1 MAAPSRPTRS
11 RTARATADE
20 IAERR
25 ARVYDLH
32 LVGGSVRSIADTLGV
47 PRSTV
52 QDDINA
58 VIRSRTWEET
68 AHLRKA
74 AQGRSD
80 ALLAEHTR
88 LYWRAARGAQAVGTP
103 GEPNYQPAV
112 EPDLRLANDIATT
125 IVSIEGRRAKLEG
138 TDAPTLTR
146 VSVMTDADIDEALAV
161 RRAQLRIVNPD
172 HPLLAGRAVEQ
183 PALGA
188 GADDRREAG
197 GT

>member
-1 MAAPSRPTRS
+1 MATPSRPTRS
-11 RTARATADE
+11 AAARATAEE

-32 LVGGSVRSIADTLGV
+32 LVGGSVRSIADTLGI

-68 AHLRKA
+68 QHLRKA

-80 ALLAEHTR
+80 ALLAEHVR
-88 LYWRAARGAQAVGTP
+88 LYWRASRGAAAVGTP
-103 GEPNYQPAV
+103 GEPNYQPPV
-112 EPDLRLANDIATT
+112 EPDLRLANDIAGTL
-125 IVSIEGRRAKLEG
+125 VAIEGRRAKLEG

-146 VSVMTDADIDEALAV
+146 ISVMSDADIDEAIAA
-161 RRAQLRIVNPD
+161 RRAQLRVVNPD
-172 HPLLAGRAVEQ
+172 HPLVAGRAVEQ

-188 GADDRREAG
+188 GTDDRREAR
-197 GT
+197 